1 MPEISF
7 DLQKHLRQEHKIN
20 LFQTYLKE
28 IVYGGNDGIVTT
40 FAVVAGFTGAQAS
53 NAASLSYLTVLL
65 FGLANLFAD
74 GASMALGN
82 FLSLRSEKD
91 VYKAH
96 RDKERT
102 EIRRSRKMEKEETI
116 EILKMRGFTPQQAVQ
131 LTDIFMTNE
140 KYWLQ
145 FMMSDELEMPDP
157 TKENPFLTALATF
170 ISFSSFG
177 VIPLIPYIFLDNQPN
192 SFMFSSLAT
201 FSALILL
208 GLLRYSVTR
217 INLLRSITEMV
228 MIGSIA
234 AIIAYL
240 VGTFF
245 KL

>member
-7 DLQKHLRQEHKIN
+7 DLKEHLRQEHKIT

-40 FAVVAGFTGAQAS
+40 FAVVAGFAGAQAS

-74 GASMALGN
+74 GASMGLGN
-82 FLSLRSEKD
+82 YLSLRSEKD
-91 VYKAH
+91 IYKSH
-96 RDKERT
+96 QNKEHD
-102 EIRRSRKMEKEETI
+102 EIHVSKQVEKEETI
-116 EILKMRGFTPQQAVQ
+116 EILKMRGFTPEQAKQ
-131 LTDIFMTNE
+131 LAEIYMTNE

-145 FMMSDELEMPDP
+145 FMMNDELEMPNP

-170 ISFSSFG
+170 IAFAFFG
-177 VIPLIPYIFLDNQPN
+177 IIPLIPYILLNNQPN
-192 SFMFSSLAT
+192 TFLYSAIAT
-201 FSALILL
+201 FSALVLL
-208 GLLRYSVTR
+208 GLLRWNITK
-217 INLLRSITEMV
+217 INLLRTVSEIVLVGGT
-228 MIGSIA
+228 A
-234 AIIAYL
+234 ATIAYL